1 MKKSV
6 LFMLAFV
13 VCALGLHAQD
23 SLSNQH
29 SLNFPTNHYGISIGN
44 SRVFNG
50 IRLNFAESNVKT
62 INGINITCCAK
73 SNKNTEAVVNGVS
86 VGVLPSGGTFRFIN
100 IGLLGVGAHH
110 SIKGVTCAGV
120 VIGSS
125 GSLKGFSASGIVTI
139 SDTISGAAV
148 AGLLVGSQK
157 ANGIIVSGLS
167 VLSEGDIKGVAL
179 TPGYLR
185 SDKLNGFAVA
195 GYNNINQTKGIT
207 VAIINTTKSLHG
219 IQLGLINYAANNP
232 KWLRVLP
239 LINLHF

>member
-1 MKKSV
+1 MKKTI
-6 LFMLAFV
+6 LFILAFV
-13 VCALGLHAQD
+13 VYALGLHAQD
-23 SLSNQH
+23 SLSNNH

-50 IRLNFAESNVKT
+50 IRLNVAESNVKT

-73 SNKNTEAVVNGVS
+73 SDKNTEAVVNGIS
-86 VGVLPSGGTFRFIN
+86 LGFLPTGGTFRFLN

-139 SDTISGAAV
+139 SDTISGFTV

-157 ANGIIVSGLS
+157 ANGIIVSGLA
-167 VLSEGDIKGVAL
+167 VLSKEDIKGITL
-179 TPGYLR
+179 TPGYLQ
-185 SDKLNGFAVA
+185 SDKLNGLAVA
-195 GYNNINQTKGIT
+195 GYNNTNQTKGIT
-207 VAIINTTKSLHG
+207 VAVINRTKSLHG